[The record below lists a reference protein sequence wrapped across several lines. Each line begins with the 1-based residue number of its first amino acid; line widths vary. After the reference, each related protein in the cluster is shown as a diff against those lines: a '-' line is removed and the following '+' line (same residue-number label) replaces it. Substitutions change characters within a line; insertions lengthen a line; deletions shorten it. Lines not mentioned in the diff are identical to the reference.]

1 MNYTARFN
9 PHATTPAAVSGA
21 SVLRQFAVL
30 LARAFALSGPHKPLG
45 QSAAARQALNK
56 GSTIWMDRPLARTVV
71 CETGTV
77 WLTHDGQAKDVIL
90 EAGQSHC
97 CDSNARLGIHALA
110 GSTVTTV

>member
-1 MNYTARFN
+1 MTRRHDAGDVQCS
-9 PHATTPAAVSGA
+9 PP
-21 SVLRQFAVL
+21 VL
-30 LARAFALSGPHKPLG
+30 
-45 QSAAARQALNK
+45 AAAAMAL
-56 GSTIWMDRPLARTVV
+56 VV
-71 CETGTV
+71 AGTV